1 MLDDISFLVQ
11 ETLKEAAK
19 YSKIDYESE
28 IPENCSGIL
37 FHVEKKTSTF
47 VIRVKT
53 CDDLARDYKEISE
66 NPSSFPSLRLE
77 EDSKLSFFP
86 CDSLQIAELIKRR
99 FANKRF
105 PMFEEHILNVSDPGD
120 SWWMDTHDKGIR
132 INLKLSRTN
141 NIDQLV
147 KLGPLGDAEDSG
159 KTFSELRGYFQMLFS
174 LGDFS
179 SNSNYFEMCAED
191 INHPAFI
198 GFKELLLNGE
208 ASYEFW
214 EQLRCLENRY
224 ADSEFSES
232 LKEANHFIV
241 ELSQLR
247 SFWIEVQNQIETV
260 S

>member
-11 ETLKEAAK
+11 ETLKEAVK
-19 YSKIDYESE
+19 YSKIDFESE
-28 IPENCSGIL
+28 IPEGCSGIL
-37 FHVEKKTSTF
+37 FHVEKKSSTF
-47 VIRVKT
+47 VIRAKT
-53 CDDLARDYKEISE
+53 CDDLAHDYKIASE
-66 NPSSFPSLRLE
+66 DPNRFPVLRLE
-77 EDSKLSFFP
+77 KESQLSFFP
-86 CDSLQIAELIKRR
+86 CDNLQLAELIKTR

-105 PMFEEHILNVSDPGD
+105 PMFEENILNVSDPGD

-159 KTFSELRGYFQMLFS
+159 KTFSELRGYFQMLFP

-179 SNSNYFEMCAED
+179 SNSNHFEMCAENK
-191 INHPAFI
+191 NHPAFL
-198 GFKELLLNGE
+198 GFKELLLSGE

-214 EQLRCLENRY
+214 EQLRSLESRY
-224 ADSEFSES
+224 ADSKFSES